1 MQRYMFFYERYANH
15 DKSAKLGK
23 ELRPV
28 IDQKIKMLNEIKSY
42 PISELKFLSDA
53 LLTVI

>member
-1 MQRYMFFYERYANH
+1 MFFYERYANH

-28 IDQKIKMLNEIKSY
+28 IEQKIKMLNDIKSY

>member
-1 MQRYMFFYERYANH
+1 MFYYERYANH

-28 IDQKIKMLNEIKSY
+28 IDKKISMLHELKSY
-42 PISELKFLSDA
+42 PVNELKFLAEA